1 MARSPSLIARSAQS
15 TPLST
20 SPHSKKGE
28 DVAHLAVVPL
38 GPEVGAVGCVNPP
51 ESPHFRE
58 NPAFARLNSCVCSVR
73 RLKQF
78 RLLIDP
84 AMSPRQPCQPKKKTP
99 PAITPTLPLPA
110 SR

>member
-38 GPEVGAVGCVNPP
+38 WAPSAASIPQSP
-51 ESPHFRE
+51 PHFRE
-58 NPAFARLNSCVCSVR
+58 NPAFARLNSCVCNVR
-73 RLKQF
+73 RLKPF
-78 RLLIDP
+78 LLLTRGFVVRIP
-84 AMSPRQPCQPKKKTP
+84 PREPNINTE
-99 PAITPTLPLPA
+99 ARA
-110 SR
+110 N